1 MPRKHGSEANGY
13 AELGRIGNDLAARYA
28 KGEKKLAAELFENIK
43 QFAFNFLAD
52 RVRGSRMSFSG
63 VPGHMDEDDLLAQ
76 VQLRVFRKLDSGKYA
91 DEGKF
96 KSMVLTIAGHVFLD
110 ALAWKKNAPK
120 DGAKDVLDEDLSEAI
135 AEPTG
140 RAHNPTISLIEDN
153 RADGRVPVDEVVD
166 LIKKDLLNL
175 ILDGLRRVPDG
186 MGASVF
192 TARAFLGKGEA
203 EICLI
208 YDMKPDTVTS
218 HFRRASLGVLEHV
231 HTHPDFKDLSLEGLR
246 TVLEMSFFL
255 EEKDL
260 LLLKEEAHR
269 RVLHHA
275 SAGDLSLR
283 ELGKKMVMKPQ
294 EVLKTL
300 RAAIVALSQAKVR
313 RAKVAAIPAEGQEA
327 WLWSQVGLM
336 LASYPEVPARKR
348 AAAPPTPG
356 DGELAAFCQVA
367 VYLGY
372 SREDLPPPQTLSD
385 LLGPRAIKDGVEA
398 TAKALGIKSQLLMG
412 ILSGEVTAEGIDSL
426 LLSRLAAHFSLEG
439 HVLLAAARATAGA
452 RPGLRTRAL
461 SPHDEARYFES
472 VKRRVLGQRAKV

>member
-1 MPRKHGSEANGY
+1 MPRKHGSEGSGY

-28 KGEKKLAAELFENIK
+28 KGEKELAVELFENIK

-52 RVRGSRMSFSG
+52 RVRGSRRSFSG

-76 VQLRVFRKLDSGKYA
+76 VQFRVFRKLDSGKYK

-96 KSMVLTIAGHVFLD
+96 KSMVLTIARNVFLD
-110 ALAWKKNAPK
+110 ALAWKKNFAEEGSE
-120 DGAKDVLDEDLSEAI
+120 DDVNDDLNGEI
-135 AEPTG
+135 AETTG
-140 RAHNPTISLIEDN
+140 KPKNPTISFIEDN
-153 RADGRVPVDEVVD
+153 QADGRVPVD
-166 LIKKDLLNL
+166 LIKRDLLNL

-186 MGASVF
+186 SGASVF

-203 EICLI
+203 EISLI

-218 HFRRASLGVLEHV
+218 HFRRASLGILEHV
-231 HTHPDFKDLSLEGLR
+231 HTHPDFKDLSLQGLR

-260 LLLKEEAHR
+260 LLLNEAAHR
-269 RVLHHA
+269 QVLQHA
-275 SAGDLSLR
+275 SAGELSLL
-283 ELGKKMVMKPQ
+283 ELGKKLDMPPQ
-294 EVLKTL
+294 AVLKTL

-313 RAKVAAIPAEGQEA
+313 RAKVLAIPAEGQEA

-336 LASYPEVPARKR
+336 LAAYPEAPARKR

-356 DGELAAFCQVA
+356 DGELAAICQVA

-398 TAKALGIKSQLLMG
+398 TAKGVGIDAQKLMG
-412 ILSGEVTAEGIDSL
+412 ILSGEVTVEDSV
-426 LLSRLAAHFSLEG
+426 LLSRLSAHFGVEG
-439 HVLLAAARATAGA
+439 AVLMAASRATAGS

-461 SPHDEARYFES
+461 SPEDEERYLDS
-472 VKRRVLGQRAKV
+472 VKRRVLGPRAKA